1 MQLRIGQM
9 LQENGNP
16 LEAQIVGRRG
26 VGDRLSGAVE
36 VGIDGKTGIL
46 RHQSVETGGQ
56 TPVGDLTGLGSMR
69 ETPQVPRIGRHYL
82 MDERYPEM
90 SMDKID
96 IVESFN
102 ETIMDFLAG
111 MMEPYHRCHH
121 RHLGR
126 RILRTGPSEMCLVV
140 FPRWP
145 ETRVNRQWVR
155 LGS

>member
-1 MQLRIGQM
+1 M
-9 LQENGNP
+9 LQGSGIP
-16 LEAQIVGRRG
+16 LEVLSMDRSG
-26 VGDRLSGAVE
+26 VGGRLSGVGE

-46 RHQSVETGGQ
+46 RHQSPEMDGQ
-56 TPVGDLTGLGSMR
+56 TPVGDLTGIGSKEGTM
-69 ETPQVPRIGRHYL
+69 QVMRIGQPYL
-82 MDERYPEM
+82 MDEHYPEM

-96 IVESFN
+96 IVGNFN
-102 ETIMDFLAG
+102 QTIMDFLAG

>member
-1 MQLRIGQM
+1 M
-9 LQENGNP
+9 
-16 LEAQIVGRRG
+16 GRSG

-46 RHQSVETGGQ
+46 RHQSVETDGQ
-56 TPVGDLTGLGSMR
+56 ILIGDLTGIGSAM
-69 ETPQVPRIGRHYL
+69 RIGPHYL
-82 MDERYPEM
+82 TDEHYPEM

-96 IVESFN
+96 IVGNFN
-102 ETIMDFLAG
+102 QTIMDFLAG